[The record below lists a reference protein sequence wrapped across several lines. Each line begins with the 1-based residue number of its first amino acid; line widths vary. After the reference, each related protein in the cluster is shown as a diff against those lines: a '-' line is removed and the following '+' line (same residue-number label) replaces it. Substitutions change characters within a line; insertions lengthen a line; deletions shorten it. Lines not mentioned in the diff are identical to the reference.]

1 MRVSV
6 ERLRRWLLAC
16 AGLLVLVITGF
27 LGLAHYRSHR
37 FLTNLPG
44 KLGVDIRQETNAFTY
59 SQTVKGRTVF
69 TVHAAKAIQHKD
81 GKYTLHDVG
90 IAVYGHGEERGDRV
104 DRIYGKEFD
113 LDQAA
118 GVVRAVGEVHLD
130 LEAPAATDAK
140 GKMDYAAGKDLKEP
154 AGNASPAAWESHE
167 EGKGDARLIHVK
179 TSGLVYLE
187 KLGVAATEEDIE
199 FEYNG
204 LTGHAKGAEYNADTG
219 VLVLQSAVKVS
230 GLEKGQPVLLT
241 ASRAE
246 LDRANRRAM
255 LAQAKY
261 VTVSREDNGSGV
273 RQTVEARRATVV
285 MRDDGSAERLEGEG
299 GVMLTGGDG
308 SRMTA
313 ERGEVLLGAT
323 SKPQSMR
330 MTGDVRYSAEDTE
343 RQARGEAAEMRAAF
357 DSNGHVEKV
366 VLSGGVQL
374 HESVGA
380 RSANLSPTS
389 ERELSASKAE
399 LAMAVDE
406 AGRAR
411 PRDAKASG
419 DARLKVTD
427 AGKGGKA
434 LRVSAMGA
442 DVLTAHFVMGRVG
455 QRLDEVKGD
464 GRTRLEQVSES
475 GVVDTS
481 SGDTLEVR
489 FRSVANAPT
498 AKKASTADAGVVGH
512 EEVASAVQQGH
523 LVMTRKS
530 PAKPGEQGVPQ
541 VDKATAAKAVYDGDT
556 QKMTLTGGVEMANAG
571 GTLWA
576 ERVVMEQRT
585 GDAAADGSVKASYR
599 QGAAQAEATHV
610 LAERA
615 ELNKESDTVVFHGN
629 TSKPARLWQGGSQV
643 EAPVLEFAQRQRRL
657 VAKGDRNSGAM
668 PVRTVLVSAGKKAD
682 ASAAATSDSSKGNG
696 ALRRPAVVR
705 VASREMTYSDQTR
718 TAEFTGGVKVE
729 SSDGVMR
736 GQEATAYLEKDTN
749 TGAAKKTAADADAAF
764 LGGSVERVVVSG
776 DIQIEQQGRRATGE
790 RLVYTAGDGLFVLT
804 GTTTAAPRV
813 MDQTRGTVTGAEL
826 RFRAQD
832 ESVVISNGDT
842 NGAGQRVHTE
852 TRVKRER

>member
-16 AGLLVLVITGF
+16 AGLLVLVIAGF

-37 FLTNLPG
+37 FFTNLPG
-44 KLGVDIRQETNAFTY
+44 KLGVDIRQETNSFTY

-154 AGNASPAAWESHE
+154 AGNASPVAWESHE
-167 EGKGDARLIHVK
+167 VGKGDTRLIHVK

-219 VLVLQSAVKVS
+219 VLVLQSVVKVS

-261 VTVSREDNGSGV
+261 VTLSGEDSGSGA

-299 GVMLTGGDG
+299 GVTLTGGDG
-308 SRMTA
+308 SRTTA

-330 MTGDVRYSAEDTE
+330 MTGDVRYLAEDAE
-343 RQARGEAAEMRAAF
+343 RQARGEAAEVHAAF
-357 DSNGHVEKV
+357 DGNGHVEKV
-366 VLSGGVQL
+366 VLTGGVQL
-374 HESVGA
+374 HERVSTKGA
-380 RSANLSPTS
+380 TPSATS
-389 ERELSASKAE
+389 ERELSASTVE

-442 DVLTAHFVMGRVG
+442 DVLTAHFAMVRGG
-455 QRLDEVKGD
+455 QQLDEVKGN
-464 GRTRLEQVSES
+464 GRTTLEQVSET

-556 QKMTLTGGVEMANAG
+556 QKMTLTGAVEMANTG

-585 GDAAADGSVKASYR
+585 GDAVADGSVKASYR
-599 QGAAQAEATHV
+599 QGAQGEVTHV

-615 ELNKESDTVVFHGN
+615 ELNK
-629 TSKPARLWQGGSQV
+629 
-643 EAPVLEFAQRQRRL
+643 
-657 VAKGDRNSGAM
+657 
-668 PVRTVLVSAGKKAD
+668 
-682 ASAAATSDSSKGNG
+682 
-696 ALRRPAVVR
+696 
-705 VASREMTYSDQTR
+705 
-718 TAEFTGGVKVE
+718 
-729 SSDGVMR
+729 
-736 GQEATAYLEKDTN
+736 
-749 TGAAKKTAADADAAF
+749 
-764 LGGSVERVVVSG
+764 
-776 DIQIEQQGRRATGE
+776 
-790 RLVYTAGDGLFVLT
+790 
-804 GTTTAAPRV
+804 
-813 MDQTRGTVTGAEL
+813 
-826 RFRAQD
+826 
-832 ESVVISNGDT
+832 
-842 NGAGQRVHTE
+842 
-852 TRVKRER
+852 

>member
-1 MRVSV
+1 MHFSV

-16 AGLLVLVITGF
+16 AGLLVLVIAGF

-44 KLGVDIRQETNAFTY
+44 KLGVDIRQETNAYTY
-59 SQTVKGRTVF
+59 SQTVKGKTVF

-154 AGNASPAAWESHE
+154 AGTVAPEAWESHE
-167 EGKGDARLIHVK
+167 VGKGDARLIHVK
-179 TSGLVYLE
+179 TRGLVYLE
-187 KLGVAATEEDIE
+187 KLGVAATDEDIE
-199 FEYNG
+199 FEFNG

-230 GLEKGQPVLLT
+230 GLEKGQPVVLT

-246 LDRANRRAM
+246 LDRTNRRAV

-261 VTVSREDNGSGV
+261 VTIGGEGRGTGA
-273 RQTVEARRATVV
+273 RRTIEARRAVVV
-285 MRDDGSAERLEGEG
+285 MREDGSAERLEGED
-299 GVMLTGGDG
+299 GVTLTGGDS

-313 ERGEVLLGAT
+313 QRGEVLLGPT

-330 MTGDVRYSAEDTE
+330 MMGDVRYSADDAE
-343 RQARGEAAEMRAAF
+343 RQARGQAAEVHATF

-366 VLSGGVQL
+366 ALSGGVQL
-374 HESVGA
+374 HESLVAEGA
-380 RSANLSPTS
+380 KSPVTS
-389 ERELSASKAE
+389 ERELSASTVE

-406 AGRAR
+406 FGRAR
-411 PRDAKASG
+411 LRDAKASG
-419 DARLKVTD
+419 DARLRVSD
-427 AGKGGKA
+427 VGKGGKGSRA
-434 LRVSAMGA
+434 SAMGA
-442 DVLTAHFVMGRVG
+442 DVLTAHFTTARGGR
-455 QRLDEVKGD
+455 QQLDEVKGD
-464 GRTRLEQVSES
+464 GRTRLEQVNEA
-475 GVVDTS
+475 GVVTTS
-481 SGDTLEVR
+481 SGDALEVR
-489 FRSVANAPT
+489 FRSVASSQL
-498 AKKASTADAGVVGH
+498 AKKGSVAGADVVGR
-512 EEVASAVQQGH
+512 EEVASALQQGN
-523 LVMTRKS
+523 LVLTRKI
-530 PAKPGEQGVPQ
+530 PARPGQQGAPQ
-541 VDKATAAKAVYDGDT
+541 VDRATAAKAVYDGDT
-556 QKMTLTGGVEMANAG
+556 QTMTLTGGVEMATAG

-576 ERVVMEQRT
+576 DRVVMEQRT
-585 GDAAADGSVKASYR
+585 GDATTDGSVKASFR
-599 QGAAQAEATHV
+599 QGSQAEVTHV

-615 ELNKESDTVVFHGN
+615 ELKKESDLALFFGSAN
-629 TSKPARLWQGGSQV
+629 RPARLWQGGSQV
-643 EAPVLEFAQRQRRL
+643 EAPVLEFAHQQRRL
-657 VAKGDRNSGAM
+657 VARGDRTSGAM
-668 PVRTVLVSAGKKAD
+668 PVRTVLVRTGKRTDTSAAGDSSK
-682 ASAAATSDSSKGNG
+682 ASAAM
-696 ALRRPAVVR
+696 RRPAVVR
-705 VASREMTYSDQTR
+705 ATSREMTYSDEAR
-718 TAEFTGGVKVE
+718 RAEFTGGVKVE

-736 GQEATAYLEKDTN
+736 GQEATAYLEKPETSASA
-749 TGAAKKTAADADAAF
+749 TKKNADIDSPF
-764 LGGSVERVVVSG
+764 LGGAVERVVVSG
-776 DIQIEQQGRRATGE
+776 DIQIEQAGRRATGE
-790 RLVYTAGDGLFVLT
+790 RLVYTAAEGLFVLT
-804 GTTTAAPRV
+804 GTTTSAPRV
-813 MDQTRGTVTGAEL
+813 MDETRGTVTGAEL